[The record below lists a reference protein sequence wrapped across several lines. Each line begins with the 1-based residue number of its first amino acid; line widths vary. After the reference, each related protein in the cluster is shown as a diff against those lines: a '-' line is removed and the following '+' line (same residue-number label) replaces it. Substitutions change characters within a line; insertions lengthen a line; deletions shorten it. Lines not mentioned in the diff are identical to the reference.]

1 MCLHS
6 FLRHS
11 WFIMN
16 NFRTKS
22 PRNKMNQFLPLSSLW
37 SWDCVRCF
45 PTSTTA
51 ISTAMDAMV
60 AVDHLWSECVSSHMP
75 KTQDDFKKK
84 MLDMMSF
91 GNSLAVGQQ

>member
-1 MCLHS
+1 
-6 FLRHS
+6 
-11 WFIMN
+11 
-16 NFRTKS
+16 
-22 PRNKMNQFLPLSSLW
+22 MNQFLPLSLLW
-37 SWDCVRCF
+37 SWNCVRCF

-51 ISTAMDAMV
+51 ISTAMDVMV

-75 KTQDDFKKK
+75 KTQDDFTKK